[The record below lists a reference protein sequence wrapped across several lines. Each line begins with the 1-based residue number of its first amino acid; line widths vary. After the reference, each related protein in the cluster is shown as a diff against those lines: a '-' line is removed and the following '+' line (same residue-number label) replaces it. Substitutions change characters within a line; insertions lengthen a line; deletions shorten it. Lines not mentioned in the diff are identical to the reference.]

1 MGAQRE
7 GIKTLIFPEP
17 NRKDV
22 EKLPD
27 FIKNDL
33 EVHYVKEYSDVFKL
47 LFPWG
52 VLLSLNSC
60 SSYIIK
66 QINGTLSTGC
76 LRGILAHP
84 PLGA

>member
-47 LFPWG
+47 LFP
-52 VLLSLNSC
+52 
-60 SSYIIK
+60 
-66 QINGTLSTGC
+66 
-76 LRGILAHP
+76 
-84 PLGA
+84 

>member
-27 FIKNDL
+27 FIKNEL
-33 EVHYVKEYSDVFKL
+33 TVHYVAEYEDVFNL
-47 LFPWG
+47 LFP
-52 VLLSLNSC
+52 
-60 SSYIIK
+60 
-66 QINGTLSTGC
+66 
-76 LRGILAHP
+76 
-84 PLGA
+84 

>member
-1 MGAQRE
+1 MTGEITLNGKVLAIGGVKEKAMGAQRE

-33 EVHYVKEYSDVFKL
+33 TVHYVKEYSDVFKL
-47 LFPWG
+47 LFP
-52 VLLSLNSC
+52 
-60 SSYIIK
+60 
-66 QINGTLSTGC
+66 
-76 LRGILAHP
+76 
-84 PLGA
+84 